1 MRRPPTVPTRF
12 ALAALAALL
21 ACAMPVLAQD
31 AATAPPIEQQM
42 TPDQFKAAGLDKL
55 SPAELANLNTWLNR
69 TISTETAK
77 AAEKA
82 AKKVKDDNRGFFSF
96 GSTEPVKSKMTGEFR
111 GFGKGRT
118 YTLENGQVWRQID
131 EASLAGVRMTDPE
144 VVIKPS
150 MIGNAWYMTVKGYNT
165 NAKVMREK

>member
-77 AAEKA
+77 AAEQA
-82 AKKVKDDNRGFFSF
+82 SKKVKDENRGFFNF
-96 GSTEPVKSKMTGEFR
+96 GSAEPIASKMTGEFR
-111 GFGKGRT
+111 GFGKNKT

-131 EASLAGVRMTDPE
+131 DASLAGVRKTAPG
-144 VVIKPS
+144 VRITPS
-150 MIGNAWYMTVKGYNT
+150 LIGNAWYMAIDGYNT
-165 NAKVMREK
+165 RAKVIREK